1 MTILVGGSVLHEAT
15 RSVGKEVMEF
25 VVFYLEGVDAIR
37 LRVREGEVKVK
48 CGEDE
53 DGGCGVKEDKEERIG
68 RRG

>member
-1 MTILVGGSVLHEAT
+1 
-15 RSVGKEVMEF
+15 MEF
-25 VVFYLEGVDAIR
+25 VVFYLEGGDAIR